1 MDVSLFAYVW
11 RFQFALPALVS
22 CGLLAKLWKEG
33 NLFGISGTVF
43 CAWFAVAALA
53 QFLVPTGNI
62 WSVGLVAQV
71 ALAIVLVLKNRLH
84 QIS

>member
-11 RFQFALPALVS
+11 RFQFALPAAIS
-22 CGLLAKLWKEG
+22 GGLLTKLWREG
-33 NLFGISGTVF
+33 NLFGVSGTVF
-43 CAWFAVAALA
+43 CAWFALAALA
-53 QFLVPTGNI
+53 QFLMPTGSI

-71 ALAIVLVLKNRLH
+71 ALAIVLILKNRLA

>member
-1 MDVSLFAYVW
+1 MDVSLFAYLW
-11 RFQFALPALVS
+11 RFQFALPAIVS
-22 CGLLAKLWKEG
+22 GGLLAKFWREG
-33 NLFGISGTVF
+33 NLFGISGTIF

-53 QFLVPTGNI
+53 QFLMPTGSI

-71 ALAIVLVLKNRLH
+71 ALAIVLVLKNRLD